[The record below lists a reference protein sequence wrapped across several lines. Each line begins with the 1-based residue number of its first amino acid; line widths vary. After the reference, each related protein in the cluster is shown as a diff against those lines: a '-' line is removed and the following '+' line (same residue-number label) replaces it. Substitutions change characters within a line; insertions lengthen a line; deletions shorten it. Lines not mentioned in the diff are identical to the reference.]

1 MKAEMLLGEIAM
13 MKRLLSGMLAALFAF
28 PSAALA
34 ACSPDDTSA
43 LPESPGLSGSLE
55 TPETPET
62 PQPPETGVIVGS
74 PIEISAETEREIV
87 QAWLAAYP
95 SDGVTA
101 DELSPDVRG
110 VFGDVYVLYMH
121 GPFGASDVITKNLVG
136 NVLFEY
142 PSSLTLTVY
151 REGAFSSLPE
161 AYRDGLLGRDD
172 LLTLQKNYNNG
183 WYWSTSQTIK
193 EDYVREHDGVTTE
206 ELSLRVHYL
215 CGMNN
220 AVLFVDGGGDYPAVE
235 TQQEVDGVVFE
246 YLTAQQLLFYG
257 DYDETDSM
265 FCDLETAFACG
276 ALDHDDLLA
285 ALANYAGGIQISVP

>member
-1 MKAEMLLGEIAM
+1 M

-28 PSAALA
+28 TSAALA

-43 LPESPGLSGSLE
+43 LPESPGISE

-101 DELSPDVRG
+101 DKLSPDVRG

-151 REGAFSSLPE
+151 REGAFSSLSM
-161 AYRDGLLGRDD
+161 AYGQGLLTRDD
-172 LLTLQKNYNNG
+172 LLALQKNYNNG
-183 WYWSTSQTIK
+183 WNWSTSQIIK
-193 EDYVREHDGVTTE
+193 EDYVREHGGVDTE
-206 ELSLRVHYL
+206 DLSLRVFYWWS
-215 CGMNN
+215 MERS
-220 AVLFVDGGGDYPAVE
+220 VLFVDGDADYPAVITE
-235 TQQEVDGVVFE
+235 QEVDGVLFL
-246 YLTAQQLLFYG
+246 YGSAQQLLFYG

-285 ALANYAGGIQISVP
+285 ILSNYEDGVTIAIP